1 MTPAK
6 EHRQPSEESKREELA
21 LVRAESD
28 ARSRFTRLKV
38 AFDDAAVVEAAKT
51 LWSEASAAVR
61 DHQAKMNCSRWEG
74 AACVTG
80 GAATADTRRRPRREA
95 NRRPSSIA

>member
-1 MTPAK
+1 MPSNERQRPREPLMCSRSSEIGRAMTPAK

-28 ARSRFTRLKV
+28 ACSRFTRLKV
-38 AFDDAAVVEAAKT
+38 AFDDKAVIEAAKT

-61 DHQAKMNCSRWEG
+61 DHQAKMNCSR
-74 AACVTG
+74 
-80 GAATADTRRRPRREA
+80 
-95 NRRPSSIA
+95 

>member
-6 EHRQPSEESKREELA
+6 EHRQPSGENKREELA
-21 LVRAESD
+21 LVRAERD
-28 ARSRFTRLKV
+28 AYSRFTRLTV

-61 DHQAKMNCSRWEG
+61 DHQAKMYGSR
-74 AACVTG
+74 
-80 GAATADTRRRPRREA
+80 
-95 NRRPSSIA
+95 